1 MLVGLLVLVFI
12 IGPIIYLIAL
22 GIGGMAAIGIS
33 SSADKQM
40 RKNLDN
46 RHQILSQ
53 VFDGRPVAT
62 IVTGGGNLP
71 FETVMEDAP
80 RYGYR
85 FISHDNNRY
94 GILTCVFERVYNPTV
109 GQAGY

>member
-1 MLVGLLVLVFI
+1 MLIELLVLIFI
-12 IGPIIYLIAL
+12 IGPVIGLIVFGISGAAV
-22 GIGGMAAIGIS
+22 IGGAERN
-33 SSADKQM
+33 KN
-40 RKNLDN
+40 KNLAN
-46 RHQILSQ
+46 KHQILSQ

-71 FETVMEDAP
+71 FETVMEEAP

-85 FISHDNNRY
+85 FVSHDN
-94 GILTCVFERVYNPTV
+94 GELVMACVFERVYNPTG